1 MRHSSAAK
9 IYRRAVSLPKES
21 ETLCKVFMWPCGTNI
36 CASTLKCTSILS
48 KLTVSNPAHLWWSHE
63 IFHYMIIVEDVQ
75 RSSMEV
81 IVLCWSCVYTG
92 LLDNIMIDDG
102 FQFRNIFE
110 ELAFLHH
117 ISLEKSGVES
127 QNSIDVVKLCHK
139 PLHGTYCK
147 LKVDY
152 LKTQWQLLFELYLK
166 AMNNTLGSEG
176 VLRSAPVFEEFSFLC
191 PVSGTVLPRPSLS

>member
-1 MRHSSAAK
+1 MRHSSAEK
-9 IYRRAVSLPKES
+9 ISRRAVSLPKES
-21 ETLCKVFMWPCGTNI
+21 ETLCKIFMWPCGTNI
-36 CASTLKCTSILS
+36 CASTLECTSKLS
-48 KLTVSNPAHLWWSHE
+48 TLTVSNSAHRWWSHE

-75 RSSMEV
+75 RSSLEF

-110 ELAFLHH
+110 ELAVLHH
-117 ISLEKSGVES
+117 ISLGKSGVES
-127 QNSIDVVKLCHK
+127 QNSIDVLKLCHK
-139 PLHGTYCK
+139 PFHGTYCK

-152 LKTQWQLLFELYLK
+152 PKTQWQLLFALFLK

-176 VLRSAPVFEEFSFLC
+176 VRPSAPVFGEFSILC
-191 PVSGTVLPRPSLS
+191 PLSGTILPRPSLS